1 MFLKRIK
8 PEFRSMFYG
17 ATLMIIADSLDSQSE
32 KSEKDRFAT
41 SIQDQKNYLIR
52 LNNLSLPPF
61 YKILE
66 AEKYILQ
73 EPIKNNLHISTPFN
87 RNVKYIYDL
96 ENFYY
101 MDYENY
107 NFNKLSDLFLNIHIF
122 IN

>member
-1 MFLKRIK
+1 MNLKLIK
-8 PEFRSMFYG
+8 RSYRPIFFGLTFMV
-17 ATLMIIADSLDSQSE
+17 LADQLDSFSE
-32 KSEKDRFAT
+32 NIEKH
-41 SIQDQKNYLIR
+41 QDIEFSPAQKNYSIKNYKQTIPP
-52 LNNLSLPPF
+52 LN
-61 YKILE
+61 KIFL

-73 EPIKNNLHISTPFN
+73 EPLKNNLHISTPFN

-96 ENFYY
+96 DNFYY